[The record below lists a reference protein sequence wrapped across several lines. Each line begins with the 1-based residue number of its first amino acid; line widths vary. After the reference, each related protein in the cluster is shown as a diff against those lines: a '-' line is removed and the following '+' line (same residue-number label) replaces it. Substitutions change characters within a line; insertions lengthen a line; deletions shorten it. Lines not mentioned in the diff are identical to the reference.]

1 MTNTYKAA
9 LEKSRLAV
17 RAFKQVQIAYRTM
30 KIGDADY
37 LAGRAI
43 YDASTLEFDKAF
55 AAEEAAEE
63 AAEKAAEKKP
73 VEAYGV
79 KGMKQTA
86 WHKTF
91 KSAAAMQKW
100 TEANDATV
108 HAYAAEPQYNH

>member
-1 MTNTYKAA
+1 MTNTYKEA

-17 RAFKQVQIAYRTM
+17 RAFEQVQIAYRTM

-63 AAEKAAEKKP
+63 AAEKKP